1 MEPITG
7 VVAGGLAI
15 VAMILFLKVMNL
27 SGDLAK
33 TRDDAERIQRE
44 LRKVSQQL
52 EANRSKYQEKAQE
65 ASTKGTKAK
74 GQKQRIA
81 QLSNDLQGAK
91 SELGKVQAK
100 VKDYSGQLT
109 KLRIEREEL
118 RTALNAAK
126 RTSQPTPLSEPKAAT
141 AAVVEDTTD
150 AQERVTNRTGQ
161 PNSDR
166 LQRDLERAQGKAER
180 MQDALTSL
188 KKKLVQTISESRTLR
203 RKNEHNRR
211 AYIITQLQL
220 DRTIDENYLL
230 KHGTP
235 PPNPQAERAD
245 RKAISDAVER
255 TNVVVNREADPIQ
268 LPSAEELEALEAA
281 PHAAIIGHVSD
292 EEIAEMESEVSEAL
306 VEESIEPEAEGEL
319 VEAAPA
325 ADEVAPEPAEEPAA
339 PEVTDEAPLAARPQ
353 PADASVKR
361 RRKPKTEELEVS
373 DAPAVPPRPGQ

>member
-126 RTSQPTPLSEPKAAT
+126 RTSQPTPSSEPKAAT

-188 KKKLVQTISESRTLR
+188 KKKLVQTIYAT
-203 RKNEHNRR
+203 
-211 AYIITQLQL
+211 A
-220 DRTIDENYLL
+220 
-230 KHGTP
+230 
-235 PPNPQAERAD
+235 
-245 RKAISDAVER
+245 
-255 TNVVVNREADPIQ
+255 
-268 LPSAEELEALEAA
+268 
-281 PHAAIIGHVSD
+281 
-292 EEIAEMESEVSEAL
+292 
-306 VEESIEPEAEGEL
+306 
-319 VEAAPA
+319 
-325 ADEVAPEPAEEPAA
+325 
-339 PEVTDEAPLAARPQ
+339 
-353 PADASVKR
+353 ADAS
-361 RRKPKTEELEVS
+361 
-373 DAPAVPPRPGQ
+373 